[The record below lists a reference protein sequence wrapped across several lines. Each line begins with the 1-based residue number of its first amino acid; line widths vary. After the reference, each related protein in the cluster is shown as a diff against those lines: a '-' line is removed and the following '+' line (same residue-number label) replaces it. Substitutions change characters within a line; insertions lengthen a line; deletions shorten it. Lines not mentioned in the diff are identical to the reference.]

1 MRPILQISSLL
12 AVGAFV
18 AAGEWSPETRAIY
31 GRYADAPLQITAV
44 SFSDWYVFKNGVF
57 GVPGV
62 RAIINEAAA
71 AGTDVIMWRSHGG
84 GVALYPSQVAGS
96 TIRNHAD
103 GRADYNR
110 FDSFAEARDF
120 TRQLGRKLFIWITPL
135 EEAHGEMLN
144 SRGRYTELHPQLL
157 EVDGR
162 TGKPLP
168 VPSFFYP
175 EYRHFKAEIFQELV
189 NRYSPEGVVIDFE
202 RRGAPTRGDRHGYIP
217 EALRQFNRAAR
228 KAPDHRPA
236 EADPEWKKFRAE
248 WVGEYLRE
256 ARRGLRNPPEIV
268 GFVPW
273 DAELHAYGDPL
284 GWLTDGTLDA
294 AAVYRHASGRWGV
307 ADTYRK
313 EDRRRFPGETAK
325 YAIIYLYGKDRDAEL
340 EAARSAAEAG
350 FTGIIWMESAN
361 LSGSGR
367 YAMTRRLAGPD
378 TAELISPEYDLS
390 RGGDLQV
397 LATGE
402 WRLVV
407 GDFLASGS
415 AGKLA
420 KIVIPPQNRRAA
432 LRFTL
437 SHPPEATAAGLV
449 VEGEIGG
456 TKVRTAPETWR
467 ASAPGYTLTTVST
480 GIPGIPPFLECN
492 LEDDDK

>member
-1 MRPILQISSLL
+1 MKIHHLL
-12 AVGAFV
+12 WGAAVCC
-18 AAGEWSPETRAIY
+18 
-31 GRYADAPLQITAV
+31 TAV
-44 SFSDWYVFKNGVF
+44 LTG
-57 GVPGV
+57 
-62 RAIINEAAA
+62 AAA
-71 AGTDVIMWRSHGG
+71 D
-84 GVALYPSQVAGS
+84 
-96 TIRNHAD
+96 
-103 GRADYNR
+103 
-110 FDSFAEARDF
+110 
-120 TRQLGRKLFIWITPL
+120 ITPHSVTL
-135 EEAHGEMLN
+135 DGKALPSTQMEALF
-144 SRGRYTELHPQLL
+144 
-157 EVDGR
+157 DGSLRDTPNLR
-162 TGKPLP
+162 TGAAATLEIALDTPARLDRVRIYSGYRANRNSVATAMSIASAKLEAWDGHEWHLLGELSAAVDNPELCWDIP
-168 VPSFFYP
+168 V
-175 EYRHFKAEIFQELV
+175 ANQQEFSCL
-189 NRYSPEGVVIDFE
+189 RLTIHDSTDTARRQDGQMLTPE